1 VGDQKDYLAAI
12 IGNPEYEKPCWQV
25 FMCGTPFGTN
35 AGVGPWA
42 TNTKEQNIARA
53 KELLKEGG
61 YKGER
66 VVVLDPADT
75 NIAHA
80 QAVVTAQ
87 KLREIGMNVDLQ
99 TIDWGPRARGELK
112 DPVDKNPR
120 GWNIFHTWGG
130 GVALGNPLTNPPF
143 VTGCDG
149 KNWFGWPCDEEL
161 EKLRLEFPLA
171 QGLAQQK
178 ALVERMHKRFYE
190 VVPYVPVGQFYAPI
204 AYRNNLSG
212 ILGTVRLV
220 LWNIERSKRLRR
232 PARRRSPRPARS
244 PVSVYLVRRL
254 LATIP
259 VMGVVALFVF
269 GLLHLTPGTPP
280 PSSRGL
286 RHRRG
291 HRPHPHPARP
301 RPPAP
306 RAVRRLAG
314 ADPPGRPRTSIFP
327 AAGGRADR
335 AAARADDRPV
345 GHHAP
350 GDRPRHPHRRAGGV
364 AAGTRLDRLVMGF
377 AVFGFSVPV
386 FVLGYLLTLPLAIQ
400 LGWLPV
406 QGYVS
411 LDRGLWPCLRSVLLP
426 SFALGTVYMALI
438 ARITRASVLEVLSE
452 DYIRTAQAKGLPPR
466 AVLLGHALKNASVP
480 IVTIIGIGL
489 TLLIGGVVIT
499 ESVFALPG
507 VGRLTVDAILR
518 RDYPII
524 QGVIL
529 IFSGVYVLVNL
540 LIDIS
545 YTFLDPRIRY

>member
-1 VGDQKDYLAAI
+1 
-12 IGNPEYEKPCWQV
+12 
-25 FMCGTPFGTN
+25 M
-35 AGVGPWA
+35 
-42 TNTKEQNIARA
+42 
-53 KELLKEGG
+53 
-61 YKGER
+61 
-66 VVVLDPADT
+66 
-75 NIAHA
+75 
-80 QAVVTAQ
+80 
-87 KLREIGMNVDLQ
+87 
-99 TIDWGPRARGELK
+99 
-112 DPVDKNPR
+112 
-120 GWNIFHTWGG
+120 
-130 GVALGNPLTNPPF
+130 
-143 VTGCDG
+143 
-149 KNWFGWPCDEEL
+149 
-161 EKLRLEFPLA
+161 
-171 QGLAQQK
+171 
-178 ALVERMHKRFYE
+178 
-190 VVPYVPVGQFYAPI
+190 
-204 AYRNNLSG
+204 
-212 ILGTVRLV
+212 
-220 LWNIERSKRLRR
+220 
-232 PARRRSPRPARS
+232 
-244 PVSVYLVRRL
+244 SVYLVRRL

-269 GLLHLTPGTPP
+269 GLLHLTPGDPAAIIAGDYATAEDIARIHTQLGLDRPLHVQFVAWLGQIL
-280 PSSRGL
+280 RGDL
-286 RHRRG
+286 G
-291 HRPHPHPARP
+291 
-301 RPPAP
+301 
-306 RAVRRLAG
+306 
-314 ADPPGRPRTSIFP
+314 TSIFS
-327 AAGGRADR
+327 R
-335 AAARADDRPV
+335 RPV
-345 GHHAP
+345 AELIGQRLEPTIVLSVTTLVLAIALAVP
-350 GDRPRHPHRRAGGV
+350 IGVLAAWRAG
-364 AAGTRLDRLVMGF
+364 TWLDRLVMGF

-386 FVLGYLLTLPLAIQ
+386 FVLGYLLIYLFAIQ

-406 QGYVS
+406 QGYVG